1 MNPEEFRELQAK
13 RVVDGDLAR
22 PRVLPPRWI
31 FAEKSDDGG
40 VYNSHDGLRVI
51 VSAAREDDGKR
62 WLHVSCSRRKPVPK
76 LPSWK
81 DLRDVK
87 DVFVGNRK
95 AIQVFPVRSEYVN
108 IHPNVLHLF
117 ACLDDDG
124 LPDFTSGTG
133 SL

>member
-1 MNPEEFRELQAK
+1 M
-13 RVVDGDLAR
+13 
-22 PRVLPPRWI
+22 
-31 FAEKSDDGG
+31 
-40 VYNSHDGLRVI
+40 
-51 VSAAREDDGKR
+51 
-62 WLHVSCSRRKPVPK
+62 SCSRRKPVPK

-87 DVFVGNRK
+87 DVFIGNRK
-95 AIQVFPVRSEYVN
+95 AIQVFPVAAEYVN